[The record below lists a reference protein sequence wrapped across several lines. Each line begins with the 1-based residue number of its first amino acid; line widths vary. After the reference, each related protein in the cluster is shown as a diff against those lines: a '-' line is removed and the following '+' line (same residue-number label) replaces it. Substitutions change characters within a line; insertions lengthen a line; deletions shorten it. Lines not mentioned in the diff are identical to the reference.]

1 MSSKSSSS
9 ISRSI
14 KSSNIEYASF
24 EELKRYIPNAS
35 RGWINILADKLIE
48 HYKSDGTPFMKMRL
62 DAGNKQ
68 NMESKISQL
77 IELAENR
84 KKELNMLAEPLVS
97 AAKKGMMIGPALD
110 RADQR
115 YREKELMKKK
125 KEPICSNV
133 RECSQYL
140 RNVAK
145 QLAKQFNMDDLEE
158 GANILLEGA
167 LRKASG
173 ALKRKPKSKKKPKKK
188 RKKNN
193 SKNVTKRRNR

>member
-9 ISRSI
+9 KSRSI

-24 EELKRYIPNAS
+24 EELKKYIPKANS
-35 RGWINILADKLIE
+35 TWIRSLADKFTE
-48 HYKSDGTPFMKMRL
+48 HYKSDDTPFMKMRL

-77 IELAENR
+77 IELAEKR
-84 KKELNMLAEPLVS
+84 KQKLNILAKPLVS
-97 AAKKGMMIGPALD
+97 AARKGMMIGPALD

-115 YREKELMKKK
+115 YRESELMKKMR
-125 KEPICSNV
+125 EPICSNV
-133 RECSQYL
+133 RECSQHL

-145 QLAKQFNMDDLEE
+145 QLAQQFNMDDLEE

-167 LRKASG
+167 LRNPTG
-173 ALKRKPKSKKKPKKK
+173 ALKRKPRSKKKPKKK
-188 RKKNN
+188 RKKN
-193 SKNVTKRRNR
+193 SKNVTKRRKK